1 MNPAYRYYTFCVPLL
16 MPLTMTGVDFCW
28 AVLRK
33 YRLEQLLVPAFLIL
47 SAAQI
52 HNGFDSNLNQEKRHR
67 QAGQWIAE
75 RFTPADRK
83 LRILNYNGYVI
94 YWVNGKIV
102 NPYYEGPP
110 LLPEYASEF
119 DVAILEPD
127 DTGRIE
133 ILRSRADVTEVE
145 TPYGDVV
152 TVFRQ
157 VAP

>member
-1 MNPAYRYYTFCVPLL
+1 MGKSSIRT
-16 MPLTMTGVDFCW
+16 T
-28 AVLRK
+28 K
-33 YRLEQLLVPAFLIL
+33 
-47 SAAQI
+47 
-52 HNGFDSNLNQEKRHR
+52 
-67 QAGQWIAE
+67 
-75 RFTPADRK
+75 DR
-83 LRILNYNGYVI
+83 
-94 YWVNGKIV
+94 
-102 NPYYEGPP
+102 PCC
-110 LLPEYASEF
+110 PEYASEF